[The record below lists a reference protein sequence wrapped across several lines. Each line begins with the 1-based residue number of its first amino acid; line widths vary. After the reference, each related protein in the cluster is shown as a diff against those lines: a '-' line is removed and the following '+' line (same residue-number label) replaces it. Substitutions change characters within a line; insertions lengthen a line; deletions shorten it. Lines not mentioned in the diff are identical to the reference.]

1 MELYDQKINEFV
13 DWVSG
18 NNKLTGRNVTENM
31 KPSGKVIRELL
42 QDRLQSPIFIPS
54 KDNYEGYVEDGYWR
68 IFSSKEAYSEWLKDK
83 NGLARLELAR
93 FPKQSEYE
101 IEINGLDNNLR
112 YIIEG
117 NASQSN
123 AILNYSWAI
132 KKGNNNVNDSIR
144 VTYTITNR
152 ATKKTTT
159 FTHLFQNSQRDIEL
173 NIYEYL
179 ESGENNISINFQGIG
194 TSVTGGA
201 YLTIKMIK
209 FDIEA
214 DWNYASQHIQNK
226 DLVINGYQVNR
237 NDNDAEV
244 TVFIA
249 IDNTLVYDHT
259 YQKGNSNIQATNVI
273 INNELKWPS
282 SSENTPVEH
291 NMQMWAQTS
300 YNNTI
305 FTSNILYWNFEMTA
319 TESIPNHFI
328 NLFTSI
334 DSEGLSSIPVSEV
347 RINAKQYISTSIE
360 YGYYTDHTSL
370 ESSIQVLWKI
380 IRESSEEEQILG
392 TYTANK
398 GVTYNNLKIFKD

>member
-101 IEINGLDNNLR
+101 FEINGLDNNLR

-123 AILNYSWAI
+123 AILSYSWAI

-173 NIYEYL
+173 NIYEYIHPSDIPVYKL
-179 ESGENNISINFQGIG
+179 RPEMYKFGFDNPVCEKIG
-194 TSVTGGA
+194 
-201 YLTIKMIK
+201 
-209 FDIEA
+209 
-214 DWNYASQHIQNK
+214 
-226 DLVINGYQVNR
+226 
-237 NDNDAEV
+237 
-244 TVFIA
+244 
-249 IDNTLVYDHT
+249 
-259 YQKGNSNIQATNVI
+259 
-273 INNELKWPS
+273 P
-282 SSENTPVEH
+282 
-291 NMQMWAQTS
+291 
-300 YNNTI
+300 YNNDFDMREGMI
-305 FTSNILYWNFEMTA
+305 CQIHAYPFNITNIKYNL
-319 TESIPNHFI
+319 I
-328 NLFTSI
+328 NKNS
-334 DSEGLSSIPVSEV
+334 PEV
-347 RINAKQYISTSIE
+347 I
-360 YGYYTDHTSL
+360 
-370 ESSIQVLWKI
+370 W
-380 IRESSEEEQILG
+380 
-392 TYTANK
+392 
-398 GVTYNNLKIFKD
+398 

>member
-101 IEINGLDNNLR
+101 FEINGLDNNLR

-194 TSVTGGA
+194 TSATSGA

-214 DWNYASQHIQNK
+214 DWNYTSQHSQDS
-226 DLVINGYQVNR
+226 DLIINSYKVNR

-244 TVFIA
+244 
-249 IDNTLVYDHT
+249 
-259 YQKGNSNIQATNVI
+259 
-273 INNELKWPS
+273 
-282 SSENTPVEH
+282 
-291 NMQMWAQTS
+291 
-300 YNNTI
+300 
-305 FTSNILYWNFEMTA
+305 
-319 TESIPNHFI
+319 
-328 NLFTSI
+328 
-334 DSEGLSSIPVSEV
+334 
-347 RINAKQYISTSIE
+347 
-360 YGYYTDHTSL
+360 
-370 ESSIQVLWKI
+370 
-380 IRESSEEEQILG
+380 EEELRIKN
-392 TYTANK
+392 Y
-398 GVTYNNLKIFKD
+398 